1 MNVQFRLTSAKLK
14 GNELVLNFEDV
25 TPFRLHNMVQRVLE
39 TACKGKENVSITLK
53 LFFNDKEGEDGH
65 KEV

>member
-14 GNELVLNFEDV
+14 GNELIINFEDV
-25 TPFRLHNMVQRVLE
+25 TPFRLHSMVWHVLE
-39 TACKGKENVSITLK
+39 IACKGKENVSITLK
-53 LFFNDKEGEDGH
+53 LFFDDKEGEDGH